1 MKWLLATLSL
11 SCLLTSHGPG
21 VVIIVGGGK
30 VPESVQQHFV
40 QLAGGKEAHIAVL
53 PQASSRPT
61 RGESSVAMFTAL
73 GANAYIVPLDDPEQA
88 RSLIHDAT
96 GIWFPGGSQT
106 RLYDALRDAKLI
118 DFLRARHHAGLTFAG
133 SSAGAAIMSE
143 IMIPRGPK
151 KPGLIIGNT
160 PTHDGLGLTKK
171 LIIDQH
177 FGERGRMG
185 RLLSAVLDHP
195 DRLGV
200 GIDESTAIVV
210 RQGEFTVMGKGSVLV
225 IDARQAKAS
234 KGKRGDLQSSSGIT
248 LHVLKA
254 GQTHQLP

>member
-133 SSAGAAIMSE
+133 SSAGAWWKRRVMPSSSE
-143 IMIPRGPK
+143 LEAPCHCSSSRSMPERDSTSTRVQYCRSSSAALRRSSWQYSAGNIASVAESTLRTRQAFSLRMFS
-151 KPGLIIGNT
+151 GLKT
-160 PTHDGLGLTKK
+160 PTRSK
-171 LIIDQH
+171 
-177 FGERGRMG
+177 
-185 RLLSAVLDHP
+185 
-195 DRLGV
+195 
-200 GIDESTAIVV
+200 
-210 RQGEFTVMGKGSVLV
+210 
-225 IDARQAKAS
+225 ARNA
-234 KGKRGDLQSSSGIT
+234 
-248 LHVLKA
+248 
-254 GQTHQLP
+254 

>member
-11 SCLLTSHGPG
+11 ACFQTSHEPG
-21 VVIIVGGGK
+21 VVVIVGGGK
-30 VPESVQQHFV
+30 VPESVQRHFV

-73 GANAYIVPLDDPEQA
+73 GAHAYIVPLEDQEQA
-88 RSLIHDAT
+88 HALIREAT

-106 RLYDALRDAKLI
+106 KLYDALRDAKLI
-118 DFLRARHHAGLTFAG
+118 DILRTRHHAGLTFGG

-143 IMIPRGPK
+143 IMIPKAPK
-151 KPGLIIGNT
+151 KPGLITGNT
-160 PTHDGLGLTKK
+160 PTDEGLGLTKQ

-177 FGERGRMG
+177 FVARGRLS
-185 RLLSAVLDHP
+185 RLLSAVIDHP

-210 RQGEFTVMGKGSVLV
+210 RQGEFTVMGKGSVV
-225 IDARQAKAS
+225 IIDAHQAKTS
-234 KGKRGDLQSSSGIT
+234 KGKRGDLQSSSGVT
-248 LHVLKA
+248 LHILKA
-254 GQTHQLP
+254 GQTHRFP